1 MYIHIIH
8 IIYTYSAYVTHGNG
22 TCSRGNGGGG
32 DGGCNG
38 KNSMFYIISRRIH
51 CIFFVFIYVLNRI
64 REPYEYTHPLH
75 MFALY
80 PFFLDR
86 VKMTERSILF
96 TRRVQMCL
104 WTNEM
109 RLFTSTVFTMQ
120 IYRHGRGHTY
130 AHAICDSQNMTTT
143 FILATLCVPFVLI
156 FLRNGCGWF
165 DSHLLLSVDNIPAT
179 GYNGSVILGKL
190 QLLRIIR
197 AAILIATFYS
207 YTKRCD
213 AHTQQKNGR

>member
-1 MYIHIIH
+1 
-8 IIYTYSAYVTHGNG
+8 
-22 TCSRGNGGGG
+22 
-32 DGGCNG
+32 
-38 KNSMFYIISRRIH
+38 
-51 CIFFVFIYVLNRI
+51 
-64 REPYEYTHPLH
+64 

-109 RLFTSTVFTMQ
+109 RLFTSTVCTMQ

-130 AHAICDSQNMTTT
+130 AHAICDLQNMTTT
-143 FILATLCVPFVLI
+143 FILATLCVSFVLI

-213 AHTQQKNGR
+213 AHTQQKKWKIESSRVDGYYWICHQVLMQNFNIIAPYSGGNFQYLHANQSFGTQQNIFSLFHIEFE